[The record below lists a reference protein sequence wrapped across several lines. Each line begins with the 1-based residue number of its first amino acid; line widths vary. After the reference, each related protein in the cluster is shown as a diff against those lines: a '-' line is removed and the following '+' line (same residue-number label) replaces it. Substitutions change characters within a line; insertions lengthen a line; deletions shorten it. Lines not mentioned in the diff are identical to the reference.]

1 MTRSSNK
8 VFSKLNNKLKKLDG
22 NKHELCLLTK
32 NSYFTREPK
41 KLSFIDDIKI
51 ILSMGQQSIK
61 KEMYKYFGHDCNVV
75 SAPGFIESRSKI
87 KEDVFK
93 ILMNEINKSFLCNKT
108 YKGYRLLAVDGS
120 SITISFDGDDFDTY
134 KSNGEGVRP
143 NSAFRLNALY
153 DILNHRY
160 LDAVIQGNKTQNEIS
175 AMIEMC
181 EQYNGENFYSR

>member
-8 VFSKLNNKLKKLDG
+8 VFSKLNNKLKKLDS

-32 NSYFTREPK
+32 DSYFTREPK

-75 SAPGFIESRSKI
+75 SVPGFIESRSKI
-87 KEDVFK
+87 KEDAFK
-93 ILMNEINKSFLCNKT
+93 ILMDEINKYYLCNKT

-120 SITISFDGDDFDTY
+120 DITISFDGDDFDTY
-134 KSNGEGVRP
+134 KNNGEGIRP
-143 NSAFRLNALY
+143 NSAFHLNALY

-160 LDAVIQGNKTQNEIS
+160 LDAVIQGCKTKNEIS

-181 EQYNGENFYSR
+181 ENYNGEKESL